1 MKINIEVELGPFRVY
16 TKTRC
21 KKGKKRS
28 YVHYITMSHL
38 IDAETAPR
46 GFTLAQKSFRCRM
59 GFLLFR
65 RGVLSRSL
73 SMSGS
78 SSMAPTKHFQYTRAR
93 TQTHTHTHTH
103 TRKTVSPRNQNPPK
117 NEQKL
122 SFFPQAQKER
132 GRKLLE
138 EEEEGAIRRG
148 SCRIDGRTARNSVG
162 GAVFC
167 FSLKRRR
174 TSCRDSWPAP
184 KNAP

>member
-1 MKINIEVELGPFRVY
+1 MRRKRMKINIEVELGPFRVY

-65 RGVLSRSL
+65 RGVFSRSL

-93 TQTHTHTHTH
+93 TQTHTHTH
-103 TRKTVSPRNQNPPK
+103 KKNGVPSKPKPPK
-117 NEQKL
+117 KRTEIV
-122 SFFPQAQKER
+122 FFSPGAKRKRKE
-132 GRKLLE
+132 
-138 EEEEGAIRRG
+138 
-148 SCRIDGRTARNSVG
+148 TA
-162 GAVFC
+162 
-167 FSLKRRR
+167 
-174 TSCRDSWPAP
+174 
-184 KNAP
+184 